1 MKNLVYR
8 AIALFLIF
16 IAAISAYLYFG
27 RQGEKTPERVFSEME
42 TRKLPGVWIHTM
54 GRQMNYMRPYT
65 TIPGIN
71 VTYDTLTL
79 LPADRKLILTV
90 EPSSSEIKSI
100 SYEVRTADLADLIE
114 RTDITD
120 YSVGEE
126 NISLTLPLQN
136 LLKEGQEYRLDLCIS
151 FGDETKAHYYS
162 KIMFGNEELAKSMVD
177 LATAFSEK
185 NFDYES
191 ARENT
196 TYLESDSTG
205 DNSSLAK
212 VNLKSSY
219 DMLTYNRLK
228 LNVVGEKDV
237 RLTGFDGHMGTI
249 SIRFTAQRDL
259 GNNQS
264 EWYDIFESFTLR
276 QGPERLYMMDY
287 TRTMNE
293 WFRGENSLEKD
304 RIVLGIAEPERTSS
318 KSSPSLR
325 FEAFVANR
333 DLFLLDTSEGVLK
346 NIFTFRSESSR
357 GMASNDYKYDVK
369 ILRVE
374 DNGDVM
380 FMVFGHMIGGEH
392 EGELGISVNRFRFS
406 ENAVSEQTFIPI
418 STTYEEI
425 KQGVDTLTHLSKD
438 HILYLKIEDSV
449 FGIDVN
455 TNDYVTIAGELKD
468 HQMGVSQ
475 SKTNFAWQGTKDEQG
490 SEILYHMDLETGEKN
505 QISAPVNELL
515 RVEGFVGEDMIISAV
530 DRNEIWLNNN
540 KVMRVPAKAIRIID
554 GDQNIIKEYDRSP
567 DYLNNIYI
575 EEDRIHMDLLMKSG
589 ESAFSTVGK
598 DTIVSTVGEEAD
610 SGDFVGY
617 FATEEKARV
626 YYVQIQN
633 PLQQIKKTES
643 TNRISYEQSATINI
657 AVSQSGKKYTAIGQ
671 GKLLGNFDDIRDA
684 VNTAYES
691 MGLVVLNGKRL
702 YLRADTS
709 SARNLKLS
717 DYDIPKMMEDREN
730 DKLLDL
736 RGITLKQALY
746 YVSNYMP
753 VLTFSDAGT
762 PLIIYAYD
770 RTHITVYDVMSD
782 QSIKLDMENAIL
794 MFEKSY
800 NDFSTSFTFP

>member
-27 RQGEKTPERVFSEME
+27 RQGEKTPERVFSELK
-42 TRKLPGVWIHTM
+42 TRKIPGVWIHTM

-374 DNGDVM
+374 DNGDIM

-598 DTIVSTVGEEAD
+598 DTIVSTVGEEAN

-691 MGLVVLNGKRL
+691 MGLVVLNGKVL

>member
-27 RQGEKTPERVFSEME
+27 RQGEKTPERVFSELE
-42 TRKLPGVWIHTM
+42 TRKIPGVWIHTM

-633 PLQQIKKTES
+633 PLQQIKKTEA

-691 MGLVVLNGKRL
+691 MGLVVLNGKVL

>member
-633 PLQQIKKTES
+633 PLQQIKKTEA

-691 MGLVVLNGKRL
+691 MGLVVLNGKVL